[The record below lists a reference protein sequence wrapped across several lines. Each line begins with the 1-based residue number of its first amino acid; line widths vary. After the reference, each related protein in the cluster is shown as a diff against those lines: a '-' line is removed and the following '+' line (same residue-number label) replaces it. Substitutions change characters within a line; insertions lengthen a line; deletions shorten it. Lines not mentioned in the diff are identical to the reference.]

1 MKNLLITVP
10 RWRKLAAC
18 APEWGAVPNRKYFV
32 LYLGKIINTK
42 NIDK

>member
-32 LYLGKIINTK
+32 LY
-42 NIDK
+42 